1 MITEDK
7 QHELLLR
14 AAELLK
20 EQEALKVQTRINEAE
35 MTAVAREYGE
45 AYRIWGFR
53 PAEVLRQACVARG
66 ILA

>member
-1 MITEDK
+1 MITEDA
-7 QHELLLR
+7 QHEVLLH

-20 EQEALKVQTRINEAE
+20 QQEALKVQLRINEAE
-35 MTAVAREYGE
+35 LTAVARQYGE

-66 ILA
+66 ILT

>member
-7 QHELLLR
+7 QHEVLLH

-20 EQEALKVQTRINEAE
+20 EQEALKVKLRINEAE
-35 MTAVAREYGE
+35 LTSVARQYGE

>member
-7 QHELLLR
+7 QHELLVR

>member
-1 MITEDK
+1 MTTEEK
-7 QHELLLR
+7 QHDVVLR
-14 AAELLK
+14 AAKLLK
-20 EQEALKVQTRINEAE
+20 EQEALKVQLRINEAKLS
-35 MTAVAREYGE
+35 TVAREYGD

>member
-1 MITEDK
+1 MITEDT
-7 QHELLLR
+7 QNDVLLH

-20 EQEALKVQTRINEAE
+20 EQEALKVQLRVNEAAL
-35 MTAVAREYGE
+35 TAVARQYGE

-66 ILA
+66 ILT